1 MNLRRN
7 YTLPNVQDQDLK
19 QEQDL
24 KFFIVA
30 LFLKIS
36 SILLIHL

>member
-7 YTLPNVQDQDLK
+7 CTLPNVQDQDLK
-19 QEQDL
+19 QKQDL

>member
-19 QEQDL
+19 QKQDL